1 MKKEIKLMKDLKHLL
16 DQLKSLEKSTTSTKP
31 INKTEGAINKDK
43 TTKYNFSI
51 LDTLLKHNNKTKP
64 DKTEKKYSKPQE
76 SEKPSTTQKSKFS
89 DTFKSLIDGII
100 HNMPNKEN
108 NVNDSYY
115 EYMVSAANTIQMF
128 LLKEKTQEIK
138 EDCIEKAL
146 KEHIIDD
153 SDDDDDNLL
162 DMFYCIF

>member
-1 MKKEIKLMKDLKHLL
+1 MVHQKIEGTYSSRAG
-16 DQLKSLEKSTTSTKP
+16 SLF
-31 INKTEGAINKDK
+31 D
-43 TTKYNFSI
+43 
-51 LDTLLKHNNKTKP
+51 
-64 DKTEKKYSKPQE
+64 
-76 SEKPSTTQKSKFS
+76 
-89 DTFKSLIDGII
+89 
-100 HNMPNKEN
+100 NMPNKEN